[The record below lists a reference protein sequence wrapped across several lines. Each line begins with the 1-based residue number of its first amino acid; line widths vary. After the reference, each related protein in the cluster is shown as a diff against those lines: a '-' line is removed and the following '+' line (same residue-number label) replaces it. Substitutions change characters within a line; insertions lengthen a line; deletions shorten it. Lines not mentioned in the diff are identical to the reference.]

1 MVTDNL
7 IEHIKRYEGFKS
19 EPYTDT
25 KGNWTVGYGRNLE
38 ANPLTAD
45 ECVALFKATVFKDD
59 DAKRHFFQ
67 MLLILDVDQHTE
79 EMRTEMPWVTAHPS
93 NVQLVL
99 SDMAYNIGVPTLKQ
113 FTGMIHALRN
123 KDYTT
128 AAYELL
134 NSAYAEDVKYR
145 AAANARLL
153 AGGMYQQAVKML
165 ADSNT
170 SRYKRIKEYL

>member
-1 MVTDNL
+1 MVNDNL
-7 IEHIKRYEGFKS
+7 IEHIKKHEGFRG
-19 EPYTDT
+19 EPYQDT
-25 KGNWTVGYGRNLE
+25 KGNWTVGYGRNLD

-45 ECVALFKATVFKDD
+45 ECVALFRATVFSDDKAKDD
-59 DAKRHFFQ
+59 FFESLLVSDIKVHEQ
-67 MLLILDVDQHTE
+67 EMLA
-79 EMRTEMPWVTAHPS
+79 EMPWVSNHPT
-93 NVQLVL
+93 NVQIVL
-99 SDMAYNIGVPTLKQ
+99 SDMAYNIGVPTLKH
-113 FTGMIHALRN
+113 FIGMIHALRN
-123 KDYTT
+123 KDYTV

-134 NSAYAEDVKYR
+134 DSAYAEDVKYR

>member
-1 MVTDNL
+1 LVTDNL

-19 EPYTDT
+19 EPYKDT
-25 KGNWTVGYGRNLE
+25 KGKWTVGYGRNLD

-45 ECVALFKATVFKDD
+45 ECVALFKATVFNDD
-59 DAKRHFFQ
+59 GARDEFFES
-67 MLLILDVDQHTE
+67 LLATDVQQHTE
-79 EMRTEMPWVTAHPS
+79 EMLTEISWASSAPS

>member
-1 MVTDNL
+1 
-7 IEHIKRYEGFKS
+7 
-19 EPYTDT
+19 
-25 KGNWTVGYGRNLE
+25 
-38 ANPLTAD
+38 
-45 ECVALFKATVFKDD
+45 
-59 DAKRHFFQ
+59 
-67 MLLILDVDQHTE
+67 
-79 EMRTEMPWVTAHPS
+79 MPWLSAHPT

-99 SDMAYNIGVPTLKQ
+99 SDMAYNIGVPTLKH
-113 FTGMIHALRN
+113 FIGMIHALRN
-123 KDYTT
+123 KDYTV

-134 NSAYAEDVKYR
+134 DSAYAEDVKYR